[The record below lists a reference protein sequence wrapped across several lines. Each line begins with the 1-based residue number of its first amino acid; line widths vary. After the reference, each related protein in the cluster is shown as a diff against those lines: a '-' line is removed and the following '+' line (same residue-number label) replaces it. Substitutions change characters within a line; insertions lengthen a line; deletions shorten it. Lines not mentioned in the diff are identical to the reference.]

1 MSKFTYKVMDQ
12 TGQVITGKEEADSK
26 NQMIEKLK
34 ISGFTVLEV
43 KEEIGLFAKLNSI
56 NLSGGKKASGK
67 VKGDE
72 VAIFCRQMATLVNA
86 GVNILDA
93 VSDIAIMMSNP
104 YFSLTLKK
112 VGESV
117 KAGKTLSESLSEYPK
132 IFDNAF
138 LSMILVGEKS
148 GKLSE
153 VLEDLAA
160 YMEKTVKLRRKIKSA
175 ASYPIFVGCFFILVF
190 FGLVLGLI
198 PKFEEMFS
206 SFGATLPLPTRIVMG
221 FSRFIIAKM
230 PFLILAIITGV
241 IAFKVI
247 TKSPQ
252 GKMAWHKL
260 FFKVPIFSTIYTKMV
275 FARFFQTL
283 STLIKSGVDI
293 VSSIQIA
300 TGTVNNTYVRSLLV
314 DIREGVISGE
324 TFSSKMDEHVLFPKI
339 IVRMTAV
346 GEKSGQLDEMFEK
359 ITDYYSD
366 EVDVAVATLSSVVEP
381 VLIIFLGFIVG
392 IAVIA
397 LYLPI
402 FNMAGAMSGGM

>member
-1 MSKFTYKVMDQ
+1 MNKFTYKIMDQ
-12 TGQVITGKEEADSK
+12 YGQVITGKEESDSK
-26 NQMIEKLK
+26 NQLMEKLK
-34 ISGFTVLEV
+34 NSGFTVLEI
-43 KEEIGLFAKLNSI
+43 KEEGNLFGKFNSSSLTG
-56 NLSGGKKASGK
+56 NKKTSGK
-67 VKGDE
+67 VKGEE

-93 VSDIAIMMSNP
+93 VSDIAMMMSNP
-104 YFSLTLKK
+104 YFSFALIR

-117 KAGKTLSESLSEYPK
+117 KAGKTLSESLAEYPK

-148 GKLSE
+148 GKLAE
-153 VLEDLAA
+153 VLEDLAS

-175 ASYPIFVGCFFILVF
+175 ASYPVFVGCFFVVVF

-206 SFGATLPLPTRIVMG
+206 SFGAVLPLPTRMVMG
-221 FSRFIIAKM
+221 FSRFMIAKM
-230 PFLILAIITGV
+230 PFIIIAIV
-241 IAFKVI
+241 IGIIVFKII

-252 GKMAWHKL
+252 GKMAWHRL
-260 FFKVPIFSTIYTKMV
+260 FFKVLIFAPIYTKMV

-293 VSSIQIA
+293 VSSLQIA
-300 TGTVNNTYVRSLLV
+300 SGTVNNTYVRNLLV
-314 DIREGVISGE
+314 DIREGVIAGE
-324 TFSSKMDEHVLFPKI
+324 TFSSKMDQYVLFPKI

-346 GEKSGQLDEMFEK
+346 GEKSGQLEQMFGK

-366 EVDVAVATLSSVVEP
+366 EVDVAVATLSAVIEP
-381 VLIIFLGFIVG
+381 VLIIFLGFTIG

-402 FNMAGAMSGGM
+402 FNMAGAMSSGM

>member
-1 MSKFTYKVMDQ
+1 LEIKEEGSSLFGKFNNVSL
-12 TGQVITGKEEADSK
+12 TGKKS
-26 NQMIEKLK
+26 
-34 ISGFTVLEV
+34 T
-43 KEEIGLFAKLNSI
+43 
-56 NLSGGKKASGK
+56 SGK
-67 VKGDE
+67 VKSEE

-93 VSDIAIMMSNP
+93 VSDIAMMMNNP
-104 YFSLTLKK
+104 YFSATLIK
-112 VGESV
+112 VAESV
-117 KAGKTLSESLSEYPK
+117 KAGKTLSESLGEYPK
-132 IFDNAF
+132 IFDSAF

-153 VLEDLAA
+153 VLEDLAF

-175 ASYPIFVGCFFILVF
+175 ASYPVFVGCFFILVF

-206 SFGATLPLPTRIVMG
+206 SFGAVLPLPTRIVMG

-230 PFLILAIITGV
+230 PFLIAGLIACFIT
-241 IAFKVI
+241 FKIV

-252 GKMAWHKL
+252 GKMAWHKF
-260 FFKVPIFSTIYTKMV
+260 FFKVPIFATIYTKMV

-283 STLIKSGVDI
+283 STLIRSGVDI
-293 VSSIQIA
+293 VSSLQIA
-300 TGTVNNTYVRSLLV
+300 TGTVNNTYVRSLLT
-314 DIREGVISGE
+314 DIRDGVIAGE
-324 TFSSKMDEHVLFPKI
+324 TFSSKMDQYVLFPKI

-346 GEKSGQLDEMFEK
+346 GEKSGQLDQMFEK

-366 EVDVAVATLSSVVEP
+366 EVDVAVATLSAVIEP
-381 VLIIFLGFIVG
+381 VLIIFLGFTIG

>member
-148 GKLSE
+148 GKLAE

>member
-117 KAGKTLSESLSEYPK
+117 KAGKTLSESLAEYPK

-138 LSMILVGEKS
+138 LSMVLVGEKS

-230 PFLILAIITGV
+230 PFLILA
-241 IAFKVI
+241 
-247 TKSPQ
+247 
-252 GKMAWHKL
+252 
-260 FFKVPIFSTIYTKMV
+260 
-275 FARFFQTL
+275 
-283 STLIKSGVDI
+283 
-293 VSSIQIA
+293 
-300 TGTVNNTYVRSLLV
+300 
-314 DIREGVISGE
+314 
-324 TFSSKMDEHVLFPKI
+324 
-339 IVRMTAV
+339 
-346 GEKSGQLDEMFEK
+346 
-359 ITDYYSD
+359 
-366 EVDVAVATLSSVVEP
+366 
-381 VLIIFLGFIVG
+381 
-392 IAVIA
+392 
-397 LYLPI
+397 
-402 FNMAGAMSGGM
+402 